1 MVELWTK
8 YTPKICNI
16 LQQGGREEASTGI
29 KDKKADKAEQEDR
42 DQNLSIWYC
51 RFPHGRKPLNVQI
64 VYKTPWTFRP
74 LIYKLSIQ
82 AYYQTMYMRNMNIS

>member
-42 DQNLSIWYC
+42 DQNLSI
-51 RFPHGRKPLNVQI
+51 
-64 VYKTPWTFRP
+64 
-74 LIYKLSIQ
+74 
-82 AYYQTMYMRNMNIS
+82 